1 MNKTKIR
8 IFKSINFTQYSPK
21 EPSYFPSYNLQ
32 YWLKQ
37 KGLCYNIFW
46 L

>member
-8 IFKSINFTQYSPK
+8 IFKSNNFTQYSLKKPA
-21 EPSYFPSYNLQ
+21 YFPSYIQ